1 MHTWYTVPLLLDNTV
16 LNKKIHSTL
25 VGTEVEIPGETQVSR
40 VTLSV
45 RFSTLRNA
53 YEP

>member
-1 MHTWYTVPLLLDNTV
+1 MHTWYTLPLLLLLDNTV

-40 VTLSV
+40 ITLTV
-45 RFSTLRNA
+45 
-53 YEP
+53 